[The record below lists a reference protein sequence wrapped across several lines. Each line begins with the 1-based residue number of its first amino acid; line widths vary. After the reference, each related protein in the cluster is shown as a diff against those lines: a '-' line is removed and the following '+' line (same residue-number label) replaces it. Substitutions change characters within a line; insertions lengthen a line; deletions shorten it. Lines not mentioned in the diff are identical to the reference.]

1 MKTRNLRET
10 KAEIIKQIEQLESMS
25 HYVLV
30 EQDRMIELYADL
42 GRVEVDLYRELD
54 RAELAQYS
62 MLG

>member
-1 MKTRNLRET
+1 MKAKKLHEI